1 MAIDTTSFV
10 VGPLRGMDQRWRA
23 DPTGAVLARDLTW
36 DARDGW
42 KTSGGYRRIAVGT
55 EGNPYSGQGAVMS
68 IHWFTQHNGARQF
81 LVYETEGGALRVF
94 NGSRIRSGT
103 PWDTVVDADG
113 DTLQTR
119 VVPAS
124 PYTRTQSQSWG
135 GRLYITGG
143 GYATPLVYDGTKAEE
158 AGFSAYPPAP
168 SAEILPDNVANK
180 ITGVGTTA
188 TMPFGLGP
196 LPGSGSA
203 YSAAYRWRVAFINE
217 RGQISPPGPASDQLT
232 FSNTTTGRKIAA
244 VYIPTGPPQTV
255 ARIVWRTQSI
265 VDTSGNMLT
274 DVGAGGQFYFLRIIR
289 DNSTTMFEDGVLDS
303 ELGSLLDENDFGLW
317 PSNTK
322 HLAVFKNVMFVAG
335 MTNNEVRYSRPLF
348 PEMFPP
354 DNVMNVGDADTGP
367 ITGMYPTKNALVV
380 TKNRGIYLIKGD
392 PSSGFYA
399 ETLTRDSGCVA
410 GDTIVEI
417 PGIGLAMLGEDG
429 VNLLEGALENTGTP
443 TRIVNLSQQIP
454 QLIKKI
460 NRSAVVNACAACY
473 HRDKELWIAVPTLD
487 SATPNLVLVFHYE
500 VGAWTIREDFPISC
514 MLTTRDHRG
523 YLFFGSWDSNNPGI
537 HVYSRGWQYK
547 GASTEIAPRYE
558 SAHMDLGALY
568 RSWQPAYV
576 LVHCIGHGGN
586 MEFDAYV
593 NRGLTSVRVASG
605 DSVDTR
611 DQQYTQDEFPVY
623 GTAVWG
629 TGDWARLRPV
639 TLRFDLAAFRQGP
652 VHELQLVLEPAGR
665 HMHLIQFD
673 IEAKTGEQRNI
684 RAIQPSLTRGTR

>member
-1 MAIDTTSFV
+1 
-10 VGPLRGMDQRWRA
+10 
-23 DPTGAVLARDLTW
+23 
-36 DARDGW
+36 
-42 KTSGGYRRIAVGT
+42 
-55 EGNPYSGQGAVMS
+55 
-68 IHWFTQHNGARQF
+68 
-81 LVYETEGGALRVF
+81 
-94 NGSRIRSGT
+94 
-103 PWDTVVDADG
+103 
-113 DTLQTR
+113 
-119 VVPAS
+119 
-124 PYTRTQSQSWG
+124 
-135 GRLYITGG
+135 
-143 GYATPLVYDGTKAEE
+143 
-158 AGFSAYPPAP
+158 
-168 SAEILPDNVANK
+168 
-180 ITGVGTTA
+180 
-188 TMPFGLGP
+188 
-196 LPGSGSA
+196 
-203 YSAAYRWRVAFINE
+203 
-217 RGQISPPGPASDQLT
+217 
-232 FSNTTTGRKIAA
+232 
-244 VYIPTGPPQTV
+244 
-255 ARIVWRTQSI
+255 
-265 VDTSGNMLT
+265 
-274 DVGAGGQFYFLRIIR
+274 
-289 DNSTTMFEDGVLDS
+289 
-303 ELGSLLDENDFGLW
+303 
-317 PSNTK
+317 
-322 HLAVFKNVMFVAG
+322 
-335 MTNNEVRYSRPLF
+335 
-348 PEMFPP
+348 
-354 DNVMNVGDADTGP
+354 
-367 ITGMYPTKNALVV
+367 V

-665 HMHLIQFD
+665 HVHLIQFD